1 VTALRV
7 RGLEVRYGPHRVLGG
22 VDLELEEGEFLGLV
36 GPSGCGKSTLLRC
49 VAGLVQPDSGL
60 VEAFGVPVDGPRP
73 QIGILF
79 QDDALLPW
87 RTARENV
94 ALPLRFRGLSSRD
107 ALEQAEAWLRRV
119 GLEGFGD
126 HYPSEL
132 SGGMRKR
139 VALAQVLAAR
149 PRLLLMDEPFASVDA
164 IVRHLLEVDFLR
176 LVAEAG
182 TAVLLVTH
190 DLEEAIALSDRVA
203 VMSAGPAARVVEV
216 YRVPFGRPRD
226 PVAVRAESAFGMLV
240 TSVWETLRAEVA
252 RMGWELSA

>member
-1 VTALRV
+1 MKALRV
-7 RGLEVRYGPHRVLGG
+7 QGLDVRYGPHHVLAS
-22 VDLELEEGEFLGLV
+22 VDLELDEGEFLGLV

-60 VEAFGVPVDGPRP
+60 VEVFGSPVRGPRADV
-73 QIGILF
+73 GFLF

-94 ALPLRFRGLSSRD
+94 ALPLRFRGHAARD
-107 ALEQAEAWLRRV
+107 ALDQAEAWLRRV

-176 LVAEAG
+176 LVADSGA
-182 TAVLLVTH
+182 AVLLVTH
-190 DLEEAIALSDRVA
+190 DLEEAISLSDRVA

-216 YRVPFGRPRD
+216 YQVPFGRPRD
-226 PVAVRAESAFGMLV
+226 PLAVRGEHAFGPLV
-240 TSVWETLRAEVA
+240 TAVWETLRAEVA

>member
-1 VTALRV
+1 MSALRI
-7 RGLEVRYGPHRVLGG
+7 RGLEVRYGSHRVLGG
-22 VDLELEEGEFLGLV
+22 VDLELGEGEFLGLV

-49 VAGLVQPDSGL
+49 VAGLVQPESGH
-60 VEAFGVPVDGPRP
+60 VEVFGNPVRGPSP
-73 QIGILF
+73 EVGILF

-94 ALPLRFRGLSSRD
+94 ALPLRFRGASPRE
-107 ALEQAEAWLRRV
+107 AQEQADRWLRRV

-139 VALAQVLAAR
+139 VALAQVLAVR

-164 IVRHLLEVDFLR
+164 IVRHVLEVDFCR

-190 DLEEAIALSDRVA
+190 DLEEAISLCDRVA
-203 VMSAGPAARVVEV
+203 VLSAGPGARIVAV
-216 YRVPFGRPRD
+216 YQIPFGRPRD
-226 PVAVRAESAFGMLV
+226 PVAVRAENEFGPLV
-240 TSVWETLRAEVA
+240 RAVWETLQVEVA

>member
-1 VTALRV
+1 
-7 RGLEVRYGPHRVLGG
+7 
-22 VDLELEEGEFLGLV
+22 
-36 GPSGCGKSTLLRC
+36 
-49 VAGLVQPDSGL
+49 VAGLVPPDRGRVEVFGQP
-60 VEAFGVPVDGPRP
+60 VRGPSP
-73 QIGILF
+73 DVGILF

-94 ALPLRFRGLSSRD
+94 ALPVRFRGLGARE
-107 ALEQAEAWLRRV
+107 ALRQADVWLRRV
-119 GLEGFGD
+119 GLAEFGD

-164 IVRHLLEVDFLR
+164 ILRQLLEVDFLR
-176 LVAEAG
+176 LVAESEM
-182 TAVLLVTH
+182 AVLLVTH
-190 DLEEAIALSDRVA
+190 DLEEAISLSDRVA

-226 PVAVRAESAFGMLV
+226 PLAVRADSAFGPLV
-240 TSVWETLRAEVA
+240 TAVWETLRAEVA
-252 RMGWELSA
+252 RTGWELSA